1 MISYNDGGCDTGGD
15 IGLSISY
22 SIITYSGGHDIGVGG
37 DIGVGCDIGGDI
49 DTNSLGSIWRA
60 QSPQAGE
67 IISFE

>member
-22 SIITYSGGHDIGVGG
+22 SIITYSGGDDIGV
-37 DIGVGCDIGGDI
+37 GGDI

>member
-1 MISYNDGGCDTGGD
+1 MISYNDGGGDTGGD
-15 IGLSISY
+15 IGLPISY
-22 SIITYSGGHDIGVGG
+22 SIITYSYSVGDDIGV
-37 DIGVGCDIGGDI
+37 GGDI

>member
-1 MISYNDGGCDTGGD
+1 MISYNDGGGDTGGD
-15 IGLSISY
+15 IGLPISY
-22 SIITYSGGHDIGVGG
+22 SIITYSGGHDVGVGG
-37 DIGVGCDIGGDI
+37 DIGGDI

>member
-1 MISYNDGGCDTGGD
+1 MISYNDGGGDTGGD
-15 IGLSISY
+15 IGLPISY
-22 SIITYSGGHDIGVGG
+22 SIITYSVGDDIGV
-37 DIGVGCDIGGDI
+37 GGDI